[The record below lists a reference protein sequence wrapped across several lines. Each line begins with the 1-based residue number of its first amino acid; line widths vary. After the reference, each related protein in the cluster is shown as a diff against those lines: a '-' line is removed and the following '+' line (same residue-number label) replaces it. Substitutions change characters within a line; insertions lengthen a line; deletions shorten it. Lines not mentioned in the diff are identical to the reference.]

1 MDLFNPV
8 KLYNYK
14 IMIKDLDFSKFE
26 NPTIQV
32 IWEDFADNFT
42 QDKLKSVKSYF
53 QKKYNTTNVNVLTKT
68 KLVNEETTTTIDV
81 SMNITDPIYQLDLLR
96 QYVTSK
102 EMEDKIDDVLN
113 INQIVENRLQEKDVE
128 VTQFKKW
135 FIRNIEFSNFLSYGE
150 NQRLD
155 FDQMNGI
162 VVIESNPANFGGKT
176 VLSVDL
182 LLFLFFNETSKTT
195 KSEEIFN
202 RFTSKDKVTVK
213 G

>member
-32 IWEDFADNFT
+32 VWEDFADNFT

-68 KLVNEETTTTIDV
+68 KLVDEETTTTIDV

-96 QYVTSK
+96 QYVT
-102 EMEDKIDDVLN
+102 
-113 INQIVENRLQEKDVE
+113 
-128 VTQFKKW
+128 
-135 FIRNIEFSNFLSYGE
+135 
-150 NQRLD
+150 
-155 FDQMNGI
+155 
-162 VVIESNPANFGGKT
+162 
-176 VLSVDL
+176 
-182 LLFLFFNETSKTT
+182 
-195 KSEEIFN
+195 
-202 RFTSKDKVTVK
+202 K
-213 G
+213 GC

>member
-1 MDLFNPV
+1 
-8 KLYNYK
+8 
-14 IMIKDLDFSKFE
+14 MIKDLDFSKFE

-150 NQRLD
+150 NQKID
-155 FDQMNGI
+155 FDKCNGI
-162 VVIESNPANFGGKT
+162 SVVESNPPNFGGKT
-176 VLSVDL
+176 VLTWRT
-182 LLFLFFNETSKTT
+182 LFLPVQWQVCCRIK
-195 KSEEIFN
+195 
-202 RFTSKDKVTVK
+202 RLV
-213 G
+213 